1 VPKSAEEIL
10 QELKQAGGASATSA
24 SPLGVPPGY
33 TAPGA
38 LVDPEEDYFA
48 RGGIGPRQPNPP
60 RVMQPPRYFEG
71 DEWSPASQ
79 SPEVVA
85 RIQRDMAD
93 AGLFDDNDEITIGAW
108 DATTRAAYRSLL
120 SYANASGL
128 AAPDA
133 IVRLKEI
140 TASGGGRVKALSGDA
155 AGVRVSSPLEIRA
168 VADKAAQSVIGRRL
182 NDSEAAAVVG
192 AFQGLQ
198 SAEPTSS
205 TDAPPLDV
213 FTEDYLRRSQP
224 GEVAQ
229 MDTLGYANDFFSLL
243 QETGG

>member
-1 VPKSAEEIL
+1 MPKSAEEIL
-10 QELKQAGGASATSA
+10 QELKQAGGTSSVSQ

-33 TAPGA
+33 TAPTPNYSVGV
-38 LVDPEEDYFA
+38 LRPEF
-48 RGGIGPRQPNPP
+48 QP
-60 RVMQPPRYFEG
+60 QPTVGPRYFEG

-79 SPEVVA
+79 PPEVVA

-120 SYANASGL
+120 SYANAAGL
-128 AAPDA
+128 RDQDA
-133 IVRLKEI
+133 IMRLKEA
-140 TASGGGRVKALSGDA
+140 TAASGGRVRATGGR
-155 AGVRVSSPLEIRA
+155 AGGEARVSSPLEIRA
-168 VADKAAQSVIGRRL
+168 VADKAAQFVIGRRL
-182 NDSEAAAVVG
+182 NENEAAAVVG

-198 SAEPTSS
+198 AAETVSPT
-205 TDAPPLDV
+205 DVPPLDA
-213 FTEDYLRRSQP
+213 FTEDYLRRNQP

-229 MDTLGYANDFFSLL
+229 MDVLGYSNDFFSLL